1 MARRKRY
8 AVWVEVINKTEW
20 RGCPGAFHPTVVD
33 RRRVLKWITPPP
45 KSRKSEADV
54 LETLYEGENENENQ

>member
-33 RRRVLKWITPPP
+33 RRKVLKWITPP
-45 KSRKSEADV
+45 KSHKSEADI